1 MSRTA
6 DDARRLRRF
15 AAALLAELLFGGAVA
30 IGARLAGPGED
41 RSGAGEVARAL
52 ELSGLA
58 IGSGAAYTRH
68 PGQADGFAPW
78 GDHPGAIEHLPSG
91 SLIPPC
97 GRRHG
102 GEGRP
107 AEGAVG
113 GEVEA
118 AP

>member
-30 IGARLAGPGED
+30 IGARLAGTSGE
-41 RSGAGEVARAL
+41 RAGASEVARAL

-68 PGQADGFAPW
+68 PAQADGLAPW

-97 GRRHG
+97 ERRWE

-107 AEGAVG
+107 AKGA
-113 GEVEA
+113 VEA